1 MDKAI
6 AVLVVML
13 AAGGCHRGPKVGMN
27 PEASAKFRAAWEKR
41 QAGDDA
47 GFRAAMKEIAD
58 KYPDSRAGERAKE
71 ELAHP
76 MSGGSGG
83 MMMGA
88 AAAGVAAAVAVPAF
102 MKYRAR
108 AADSAHARPPDL
120 SGPVGIKPTPAN
132 RRGWDPLK

>member
-1 MDKAI
+1 MRKLCA
-6 AVLVVML
+6 LMVVV
-13 AAGGCHRGPKVGMN
+13 AAMGCHRGKSVGMN

-41 QAGDDA
+41 QNGDEAGY
-47 GFRAAMKEIAD
+47 RAALKEVAD

-71 ELAHP
+71 ELAQP
-76 MSGGSGG
+76 ASGGGSAG

-108 AADSAHARPPDL
+108 AADAAHGRPDL
-120 SGPVGIKPTPAN
+120 SGPVGIKPAP
-132 RRGWDPLK
+132 RKGWDPLK

>member
-1 MDKAI
+1 MNKVI
-6 AVLVVML
+6 ALLVVM
-13 AAGGCHRGPKVGMN
+13 GGMGCHRGKTVAMN
-27 PEASAKFRAAWEKR
+27 PEASAKYRAAWEKK

-47 GFRAAMKEIAD
+47 GYRAALKEIAD
-58 KYPDSRAGERAKE
+58 KYPGSRAGERAKE
-71 ELAHP
+71 ELAQA
-76 MSGGSGG
+76 SGGGSGG

-108 AADSAHARPPDL
+108 AADAAHARPADL
-120 SGPVGIKPTPAN
+120 SGPIGIKPPA